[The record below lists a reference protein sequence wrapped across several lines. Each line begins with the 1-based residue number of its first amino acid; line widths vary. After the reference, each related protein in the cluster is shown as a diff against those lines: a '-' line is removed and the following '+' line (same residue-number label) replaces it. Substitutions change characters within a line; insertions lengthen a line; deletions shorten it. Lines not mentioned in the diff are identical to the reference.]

1 MSLGVWP
8 VGLARMFVR
17 VGQFLSFRD
26 ALRVLILRFAW
37 AAACAVKLALW
48 VAFLL

>member
-1 MSLGVWP
+1 MWP